1 MGGWV
6 CPKMDG
12 MNRQK
17 DGIAFDSFDYLSA
30 LAMEIAF
37 EEMIVLLPSLESCTF
52 GSQANTKQD

>member
-1 MGGWV
+1 MGGFV
-6 CPKMDG
+6 PKWMEWIG
-12 MNRQK
+12 K
-17 DGIAFDSFDYLSA
+17 TDGIVFGSFDYLSA